1 MINHEI
7 YELNTK
13 TSTSQILAQKS
24 KKKDNHTTKEIV
36 PEEYYEYLLLFDEKK
51 SECFLPART
60 WDHKMKQNQYLNP
73 KLPNLT
79 NYCLQK
85 SRSRRNLLKK
95 TYEKNIL
102 NPQNHQW
109 YHLSFLLQR
118 KMENYDYT
126 KIIVISTNTLSKIP
140 IQSPMFS

>member
-1 MINHEI
+1 LINHEI

-36 PEEYYEYLLLFDEKK
+36 PEEYYEYLLLFDKKK

-95 TYEKNIL
+95 TYKKNIL
-102 NPQNHQW
+102 NSQNHQW
-109 YHLSFLLQR
+109 YYSFFLL
-118 KMENYDYT
+118 
-126 KIIVISTNTLSKIP
+126 
-140 IQSPMFS
+140 